1 MSSILESIA
10 KGINANDVSTI
21 SGLLGVDDATT
32 RNAIGA
38 AVPGLVAALSKAT
51 EDPQKSA
58 QLAEAVNRHANH
70 TGSLLDQIGG
80 LFKQFTES
88 GNQQVGGIDFANL
101 IPDLLGSHEQ
111 RVENGVAKSS
121 GLNSEMAGKLIK
133 FLGPMVVGVIAKQL
147 SGKQVD
153 SATINSRLNDER
165 DMLQEKHPDLL
176 GKLFDQD
183 HDGDFDMSDMAKV
196 FMDHMSG

>member
-38 AVPGLVAALSKAT
+38 AVPGLVAALSQAAQ
-51 EDPQKSA
+51 DPQKSA
-58 QLAEAVNRHANH
+58 RLAEAVNKNSQHSD
-70 TGSLLDQIGG
+70 SLLQQIGG
-80 LFKQFTES
+80 LFKHFSDS
-88 GNQQVGGIDFANL
+88 GNHQAEGIDYANL
-101 IPDLLGSHEQ
+101 IPELLGSHEQ
-111 RVENGVAKSS
+111 RVEQGVAKSS

-133 FLGPMVVGVIAKQL
+133 FLGPVVMGVIAKKL

-153 SATINSRLNDER
+153 SATVNSRLNEER
-165 DMLQEKHPDLL
+165 MKIQEKHPGLL
-176 GKLFDQD
+176 EKLLDQD
-183 HDGDFDMSDMAKV
+183 HDGDFDMSDMAQV
-196 FMDHMSG
+196 FINQMSG